1 MQTIIIADD
10 HSFTIQGTKA
20 FVASIGFKVLETCN
34 NGITAFNLILAHN
47 PTVAILDIN
56 MPGLDG
62 LEILQKVYEQKLK
75 TKIILLTM
83 HKEKSVYNKAMEFG
97 VSGYILKEQAEIELE
112 KCLIAISKNT
122 SYKNPILDSELT
134 FDSNLKTFN
143 SKELTV
149 SEKKILELI
158 GHQKSSQQIADLLF
172 ISIKT
177 VEGHRRNIIEK
188 LGLPKEKYSLNVWA
202 IQNKVDF

>member
-20 FVASIGFKVLETCN
+20 FVTSIGFKVVETCN

-47 PTVAILDIN
+47 PTIAILDIN

-83 HKEKSVYNKAMEFG
+83 HKEKSVYNKAIEFG

-112 KCLIAISKNT
+112 KCLVAISKNT
-122 SYKNPILDSELT
+122 SYNNPILESELT
-134 FDSNLKTFN
+134 FGSNLNTFN

-158 GHQKSSQQIADLLF
+158 GLQKSSQQIADLLF

-188 LGLPKEKYSLNVWA
+188 LGLPKEKYALNVWA
-202 IQNKVDF
+202 MQNKSDF

>member
-20 FVASIGFKVLETCN
+20 FVNSIGFRVLETCN
-34 NGITAFNLILAHN
+34 NGITALNLILTHK
-47 PTVAILDIN
+47 PTIAILDIN

-122 SYKNPILDSELT
+122 SYKNTILDSELT
-134 FDSNLKTFN
+134 FDSNLKTYN

-188 LGLPKEKYSLNVWA
+188 LGLSKEKYSLNLWA
-202 IQNKVDF
+202 IQNINK

>member
-10 HSFTIQGTKA
+10 HSFTIQGTKL
-20 FVASIGFKVLETCN
+20 FVTSIGFTVLETCN
-34 NGITAFNLILAHN
+34 NGITALNMIRAHK

-83 HKEKSVYNKAMEFG
+83 HKEKSVYNKAMEYG

-112 KCLIAISKNT
+112 KCLIAVSRNT
-122 SYKNPILDSELT
+122 SYKNLILDSELT

-202 IQNKVDF
+202 IQNKGDF